1 VGFFKKLGRS
11 LKKTVKNPMRIVT
24 GAARAS
30 AAFATG
36 GLSEFALA
44 QHQKQKSLYKK
55 QQSAAEEA
63 KKRLGGTMANR
74 DAMLKD
80 VAEGRKFGKEILGDG
95 LGRLGEKQSMK
106 DVLARRRQQMEEGIG
121 AQEQEAF
128 RSKLLKQMQAAE
140 QKQGLA
146 LGSQLGGARGAGA
159 VAQMRS
165 LQQAGLAK
173 RADIETDL
181 FLKQQQAKR
190 EGLSAFEDTATAQE
204 KFDIKQA
211 AKEKGIEMAAGMGF
225 GQMGS
230 AERSAAASAQ
240 SAVTAAQLQK
250 KKPGLLSW
258 LF

>member
-1 VGFFKKLGRS
+1 MGKVFKRVVRNVGNVVKPLSKL
-11 LKKTVKNPMRIVT
+11 TPI
-24 GAARAS
+24 GAAYNVAKY
-30 AAFATG
+30 G
-36 GLSEFALA
+36 KVIG
-44 QHQKQKSLYKK
+44 KP
-55 QQSAAEEA
+55 EEA
-63 KKRLGGTMANR
+63 KRGDHLTSKEMTSAQKRE
-74 DAMLKD
+74 AMLKD
-80 VAEGRKFGKEILGDG
+80 VSEGRKFGKEILGDG

-190 EGLSAFEDTATAQE
+190 EGLSAFEKTATEQE

-230 AERSAAASAQ
+230 AERSAATSAQ
-240 SAVTAAQLQK
+240 AAVTAAQLQK
-250 KKPGLLSW
+250 RKPGIIGSIFGG

>member
-1 VGFFKKLGRS
+1 MTS
-11 LKKTVKNPMRIVT
+11 D
-24 GAARAS
+24 
-30 AAFATG
+30 
-36 GLSEFALA
+36 
-44 QHQKQKSLYKK
+44 QKR
-55 QQSAAEEA
+55 E
-63 KKRLGGTMANR
+63 
-74 DAMLKD
+74 AMLKD
-80 VAEGRKFGKEILGDG
+80 VSEGRKFGKEILGDG

-140 QKQGLA
+140 QRQGLA

-230 AERSAAASAQ
+230 AERSASTSAQ
-240 SAVTAAQLQK
+240 AAVTAAKLQQSK
-250 KKPGLLSW
+250 GGIAKDLLGWTGL
-258 LF
+258 F

>member
-1 VGFFKKLGRS
+1 MSFLKDLAKGTVSGLGAIGYALKSRS
-11 LKKTVKNPMRIVT
+11 KRK
-24 GAARAS
+24 
-30 AAFATG
+30 
-36 GLSEFALA
+36 
-44 QHQKQKSLYKK
+44 
-55 QQSAAEEA
+55 A
-63 KKRLGGTMANR
+63 KKEQDAFQAAIDEQKRMAKGSR
-74 DAMLKD
+74 EAMLKD
-80 VAEGRKFGKEILGDG
+80 VQSGRKFGKEILGEEG
-95 LGRLGEKQSMK
+95 LGKLGEKQSMK
-106 DVLARRRQQMEEGIG
+106 DVLSRRRQQMEEGIP

-140 QKQGLA
+140 QRQGLA

-190 EGLSAFEDTATAQE
+190 EGLSAFEQTATEQE

-240 SAVTAAQLQK
+240 SAITAAQLQK
-250 KKPGLLSW
+250 RKPGIVGQLIGG

>member
-1 VGFFKKLGRS
+1 MTVIVSKFPSTTKDGEPVGGYGSNDLIRDVSYGR
-11 LKKTVKNPMRIVT
+11 L
-24 GAARAS
+24 
-30 AAFATG
+30 
-36 GLSEFALA
+36 
-44 QHQKQKSLYKK
+44 
-55 QQSAAEEA
+55 
-63 KKRLGGTMANR
+63 
-74 DAMLKD
+74 
-80 VAEGRKFGKEILGDG
+80 FGKSVIGDG
-95 LGRLGEKQSMK
+95 LDRLGKKQSMK
-106 DVLARRRQQMEEGIG
+106 DVLARRRKQMEEGIP

-140 QKQGLA
+140 QRQGLA

-225 GQMGS
+225 GMMGS
-230 AERSAAASAQ
+230 AERSGAASGA
-240 SAVTAAQLQK
+240 ATVTAARITK
-250 KKPGLLSW
+250 ESPGLLSW

>member
-1 VGFFKKLGRS
+1 MGKIVKGVARGLGS
-11 LKKTVKNPMRIVT
+11 MVT
-24 GAARAS
+24 GG
-30 AAFATG
+30 ATERHYQRNKYQG
-36 GLSEFALA
+36 QIDDLNRKLEKA
-44 QHQKQKSLYKK
+44 KK
-55 QQSAAEEA
+55 AAEDPGVRQR
-63 KKRLGGTMANR
+63 K
-74 DAMLKD
+74 AMLKD
-80 VAEGRKFGKEILGDG
+80 VSEGRKFGKEILGDG

-190 EGLSAFEDTATAQE
+190 EGLSAFEQTA
-204 KFDIKQA
+204 
-211 AKEKGIEMAAGMGF
+211 
-225 GQMGS
+225 
-230 AERSAAASAQ
+230 
-240 SAVTAAQLQK
+240 
-250 KKPGLLSW
+250 
-258 LF
+258 